1 MLQTLTGQV
10 FSMEDG
16 KFKKSVAGGGTEERT
31 WIRFRLGADK
41 PYKEEVQVAGGGTE
55 EMRQKTFITTKAFNG
70 LADTIKQYFGGDENK
85 GKWIQVFG
93 HWEEETYNQKVD
105 VDNPANANEVLEL
118 EIPVKR
124 LVFMVSHFNFIG
136 PAPQP
141 KTPQAKSSTGVGVK
155 VKTKTTVAGSSASDA
170 ERALAGSAAGPN
182 VGGSAVDPDDEAPF

>member
-16 KFKKSVAGGGTEERT
+16 KFKKSVQGGGTEDRT
-31 WIRFRLGADK
+31 WVRFRLGADK

-55 EMRQKTFITTKAFNG
+55 ELRQKTFITVKAFNG
-70 LADTIKQYFGGDENK
+70 LADTIKTYFGGEENK

-93 HWEEETYNQKVD
+93 HWEEEEYNQKVD

-141 KTPQAKSSTGVGVK
+141 KPAQTRTAGGVGVK
-155 VKTKTTVAGSSASDA
+155 VKTKTSGSSASDA
-170 ERALAGSAAGPN
+170 ERQLAGAAAGPKVN
-182 VGGSAVDPDDEAPF
+182 APDPDEDAPF